1 MWGLLFPYGVILQA
15 IAIVHFIRSR
25 PDRYWLWIIL
35 MGGGVGALAYLAIE
49 AGPDLL
55 NIHHSF
61 RFLSRNKRINE
72 LRMVILDNPAPGNY
86 EELAD
91 LYREAGNFAAARQC
105 YDQAISTR
113 TDSPHPFYGRAL
125 ALLELNDFPAAIA
138 DLERVLAMDPQHDYY
153 RALGLL
159 AQALNRGGQ
168 TDRAAQ
174 LWPKVIAVTTASEVQ
189 FNYACFLRQ
198 QGHYEE
204 ARQWALRL
212 LAKKATLPR
221 YLKRRERP
229 WFRKAASF
237 LKSLPTSS
245 AGASTASSVA

>member
-113 TDSPHPFYGRAL
+113 TASPHPFYGRAL
-125 ALLELNDFPAAIA
+125 ALLEQRGSISV
-138 DLERVLAMDPQHDYY
+138 ERRIGRSNRYRLTLPVGLPLGCAGRA
-153 RALGLL
+153 RAL
-159 AQALNRGGQ
+159 
-168 TDRAAQ
+168 
-174 LWPKVIAVTTASEVQ
+174 S
-189 FNYACFLRQ
+189 
-198 QGHYEE
+198 
-204 ARQWALRL
+204 
-212 LAKKATLPR
+212 
-221 YLKRRERP
+221 
-229 WFRKAASF
+229 
-237 LKSLPTSS
+237 
-245 AGASTASSVA
+245 